1 MSKRTKGGKVKN
13 PPAVEVPK
21 DMIGKNTICQFCHQ
35 VFFLGYKDGW
45 LLLQIQGETKDILQ
59 SGRLYK
65 LSINGSKSV
74 EFYHYFCLLFR

>member
-1 MSKRTKGGKVKN
+1 MKN
-13 PPAVEVPK
+13 PPAVEVAK
-21 DMIGKNTICQFCHQ
+21 DMIGKTTICQFCHQ
-35 VFFLGYKDGW
+35 VSCFIGYKDI
-45 LLLQIQGETKDILQ
+45 LLSLFFFQIQGETKDILQ